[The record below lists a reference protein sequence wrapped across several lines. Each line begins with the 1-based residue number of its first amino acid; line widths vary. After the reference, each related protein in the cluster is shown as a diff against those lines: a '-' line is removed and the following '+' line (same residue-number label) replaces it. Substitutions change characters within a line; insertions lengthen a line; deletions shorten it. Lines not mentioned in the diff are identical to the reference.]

1 MQIRLYLTNVQRI
14 RNKTYIYI
22 YPILVTLILHIHAI
36 NAKFPKEIPLNLYP
50 ILNYSLSS
58 DNETSTRTTSSRN
71 IHDLILSRLDSGV
84 CGITSKLNYQRAQEV
99 ENIVVGMIVPWL
111 TPTRNRRDRSFLRN
125 RPRYRQFLRN
135 LAKLLNERE
144 LGGTLPDGER
154 PRPRSFLL
162 GRAYLLVA

>member
-71 IHDLILSRLDSGV
+71 IIHDLILSRLDSGI
-84 CGITSKLNYQRAQEV
+84 CGITNLTINEHKRSKISSLV
-99 ENIVVGMIVPWL
+99 WL
-111 TPTRNRRDRSFLRN
+111 SRGWPQPGIEEIDHSCETVRVIGSSSVTLRN
-125 RPRYRQFLRN
+125 YW
-135 LAKLLNERE
+135 
-144 LGGTLPDGER
+144 T
-154 PRPRSFLL
+154 S
-162 GRAYLLVA
+162 VS

>member
-71 IHDLILSRLDSGV
+71 IIHDLILSRLDSGV

-99 ENIVVGMIVPWL
+99 ENIVVGMTVPWL

-125 RPRYRQFLRN
+125 RPRVIGSSSVTLRN
-135 LAKLLNERE
+135 YW
-144 LGGTLPDGER
+144 T
-154 PRPRSFLL
+154 S
-162 GRAYLLVA
+162 VS